1 MKNEKLYNELEDIA
15 KRLGLRVLK
24 GKGDFAGGKCKVNNE
39 SVIVVNKMKPIEH
52 RLKTLAS
59 CFLDYDLESIHMVPA
74 ARTFIEQY
82 RS

>member
-59 CFLDYDLESIHMVPA
+59 CFRLRFRKYTHGPSSKN
-74 ARTFIEQY
+74 FY
-82 RS
+82 RAI